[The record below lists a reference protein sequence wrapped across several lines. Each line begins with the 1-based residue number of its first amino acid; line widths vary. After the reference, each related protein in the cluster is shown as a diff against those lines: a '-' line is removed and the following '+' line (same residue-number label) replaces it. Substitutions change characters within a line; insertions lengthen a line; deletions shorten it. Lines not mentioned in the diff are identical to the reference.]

1 MGIEVHDVYQNV
13 SGAISNL
20 LKDQSLGSVVVA
32 LPVRVRQGNDSRVK
46 MMPPWTSRQLRA
58 TARETQCRKNRQ
70 ESPATEGSPRLMC
83 ALVLLV
89 GPDRKMKAGLREI
102 VFEVCVRVAV
112 TITGSVA
119 P

>member
-1 MGIEVHDVYQNV
+1 MHDVYQNV

-89 GPDRKMKAGLREI
+89 PLVGPDREMKAGLREI

-112 TITGSVA
+112 TITGGVA